1 MRTQIEKLSP
11 VLVQLVVEVPAEA
24 VAVEVDSAYQELRR
38 KARVP
43 GFRRGKAPKH
53 VLQHLYATAIHADV
67 AKRLVDNSLQQAFQ
81 DEQVQ
86 PLTQPDVEP
95 GELRPDASF
104 SFKARFEVRPE
115 IAEVRWEGLEAKRP
129 STEVTDTHLEAE
141 VAELRQQHATL
152 QPVESR
158 EARKGD
164 VASLALEVEIEGK
177 PLTEEVETEI
187 GSGQLLAPIDE
198 ALGGMKVGEH
208 KTVEASLPSGHPNP
222 KLRGKRATFKVM
234 IKELKERVLPS
245 VDDEFAKDCGEYASL
260 DALRTALR
268 EQVKKRLE
276 QKAEEEVARQLVVEL
291 CKANTVPVPP
301 SLVEQQARLQER
313 ELAQL
318 SQMGGR
324 PFQPNEQ
331 LRQRIRE
338 DAEMK
343 VRAGLLMAE
352 IAKAK
357 SMTVSEEDIDKGYAE
372 LAEQTGKNVAK
383 VKAEYSER
391 SKREQLIGMILEDK
405 ILDLIEGAAKI
416 GQDGG

>member
-1 MRTQIEKLSP
+1 MRMQIERLSP
-11 VLVQLVVEVPAEA
+11 VLVQLVVEVPAET
-24 VAVEVDSAYQELRR
+24 VAGEIDNAYQDLRR
-38 KARVP
+38 RARVP
-43 GFRRGKAPKH
+43 GFRRGKAPAH
-53 VLQHLYATAIHADV
+53 VLKHLYATAIHADV
-67 AKRLVDNSLQQAFQ
+67 AKKLVDNSLQEAFK
-81 DEQVQ
+81 DDKVQ

-95 GELRPDASF
+95 GELKPDASF

-129 STEVTDTHLEAE
+129 SMEVTDTHLEAE
-141 VAELRQQHATL
+141 LAELRQQHATL
-152 QPVESR
+152 QPIENR

-164 VASLALEVEIEGK
+164 VASLALGVDVEGT
-177 PLTEEVETEI
+177 PLSEEVETEV
-187 GSGQLLAPIDE
+187 GSGQLLGPIDE
-198 ALGGMKVGEH
+198 ALVGAKVGEE
-208 KTVEASLPSGHPNP
+208 KTVEANLPAGHPNP
-222 KLRGKRATFKVM
+222 KLRGKKATFKVTV
-234 IKELKERVLPS
+234 KELKERVLPAL
-245 VDDEFAKDCGEYASL
+245 DDEFAKDCGEYQNI
-260 DALRTALR
+260 DALKTGLR

-291 CKANTVPVPP
+291 CKANVVPVPP
-301 SLVEQQARLQER
+301 SLVDQQARLQER

-357 SMTVSEEDIDKGYAE
+357 AMTVTEEDIEKGYAE

-383 VKAEYSER
+383 VKAEYAER

-416 GQDGG
+416 AQD

>member
-1 MRTQIEKLSP
+1 MRVQIEKLSP
-11 VLVQLVVEVPAEA
+11 VLVQLVVEVPAET
-24 VAVEVDSAYQELRR
+24 VAVEVDNAYQDLRR
-38 KARVP
+38 RARVP
-43 GFRRGKAPKH
+43 GFRPGKAPKH

-67 AKRLVDNSLQQAFQ
+67 AKRLVDNSLQQALR
-81 DEQVQ
+81 DDKVQ

-95 GELRPDASF
+95 GELRPDSSF

-115 IAEVRWEGLEAKRP
+115 ISEVRWEGLEAKRP
-129 STEVTDTHLEAE
+129 STEVTDTLVEAE
-141 VAELRQQHATL
+141 IAELRQQHATL
-152 QPVESR
+152 QPIENR

-164 VASLALEVEIEGK
+164 VASLGLAVDVQGTS
-177 PLTEEVETEI
+177 LTEDVETEI
-187 GSGQLLAPIDE
+187 GSGQLLGPIDQ
-198 ALGGMKVGEH
+198 ALAGMKVGEQ
-208 KTVEASLPSGHPNP
+208 KSVEANLPTGHPNP
-222 KLRGKRATFKVM
+222 KLRGKRATFKVTV
-234 IKELKERVLPS
+234 KELKERVLPAI
-245 VDDEFAKDCGEYASL
+245 DDEFAKDCGEYQNL
-260 DALRTALR
+260 DALKVALR
-268 EQVKKRLE
+268 EQVKKRLV
-276 QKAEEEVARQLVVEL
+276 QKAEEDVARQLVAEL

-301 SLVEQQARLQER
+301 SLVEQQARMQER

-331 LRQRIRE
+331 LRQHIRE

-357 SMTVSEEDIDKGYAE
+357 TMTVTDEDIEKGYAE

-383 VKAEYSER
+383 VKAEYADR
-391 SKREQLIGMILEDK
+391 AKREQLVGMILEDK

-416 GQDGG
+416 AEDGQ